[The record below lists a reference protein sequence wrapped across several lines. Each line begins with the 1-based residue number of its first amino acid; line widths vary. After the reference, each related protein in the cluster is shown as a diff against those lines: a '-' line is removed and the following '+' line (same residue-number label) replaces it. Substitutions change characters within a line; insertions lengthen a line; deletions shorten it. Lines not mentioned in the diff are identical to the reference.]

1 MSTAVCFWKNH
12 WIYLYFSVL
21 NDSFYLPAI
30 KSEDIS
36 MHNTLST
43 FSSLPLSSFIIC
55 YFYTVEFITFTFC
68 SATSHFYFILD
79 EREFEWTPR
88 IGDGQRGLACCN
100 SWGRKESDTTER
112 LNWTESYRECL
123 IQHLGVSL
131 FANNSPLT
139 SYLAEICLLVISSV
153 RGYKSSTSWV
163 QACLTIFV

>member
-1 MSTAVCFWKNH
+1 MFTAVCFWKNH
-12 WIYLYFSVL
+12 WIYLYLSVL

-36 MHNTLST
+36 MHTLST
-43 FSSLPLSSFIIC
+43 FSPLPLSSFIIC
-55 YFYTVEFITFTFC
+55 YFYIVEFITFTFC
-68 SATSHFYFILD
+68 SVTSHFYFILD
-79 EREFEWTPR
+79 GHEFEWTLR
-88 IGDGQRGLACCN
+88 GGDGEGGLACCN
-100 SWGRKESDTTER
+100 SWGHKESDTTER

-153 RGYKSSTSWV
+153 RGYKNSTSWV
-163 QACLTIFV
+163 QAGLTIFV